1 VRYETIAR
9 LGRGGMGTVDL
20 ARDPDGN
27 RVALKRLTLTG
38 SANDIYRARQRLLRE
53 AEVLRR
59 LHHPNVVRLLDVID
73 EGDEIVL
80 VMPFLPGG
88 NMAERVGQHG
98 PAPADEVE
106 RQARHLF
113 AALAQAHQAGIVHR
127 DIKPANIL
135 FDETGAP
142 CLVDFGV
149 AHSWDQTHGLTV
161 SGMVV
166 GTPGFMSPEQAR
178 GDTVTPASDVF
189 SLGAALLF
197 AATGEGPFGPGEP
210 GLLMV
215 RAASGKVEKVPRDLP
230 TSLRRLLRSTLDP
243 RPERRP
249 TAAALASAPP
259 GWSLPGTA
267 GRGGTVAV
275 VLAGIVAAAAIGAG
289 AATLTSDDGGSDSEA
304 VGSTTG
310 NDAGGR
316 PGDSAAPD
324 GTCPEGSADYDG
336 DPGNGCEAVQDD
348 ADGQILG
355 DQLEATIV
363 PANDVDRYPID
374 VHEGGPGCQGTVMVT
389 LDVPAGMELELVVL
403 GDNVT
408 LGSAQGTADSPAV
421 VSIGPER
428 CDEDG
433 VRLSLDAE
441 VRAVGDARV
450 ADPYV
455 LQVVGPA

>member
-1 VRYETIAR
+1 
-9 LGRGGMGTVDL
+9 MGTVDL
-20 ARDPDGN
+20 ARDPEGN
-27 RVALKRLTLTG
+27 QVALKRLTLTG

-80 VMPFLPGG
+80 VMPYLPGG
-88 NMAERVGQHG
+88 NLAERVAQHG

-113 AALAQAHQAGIVHR
+113 GALAQAHAAGIVHR

-135 FDETGAP
+135 FDENGAP

-189 SLGAALLF
+189 SLGATLLF

-215 RAASGKVEKVPRDLP
+215 RAASGKVDKVPRELA

-249 TAAALASAPP
+249 TAAALATAPP
-259 GWSLPGTA
+259 GWSIPGTG
-267 GRGGTVAV
+267 GRGGRGSAVAV
-275 VLAGIVAAAAIGAG
+275 VLAGVVAAAAIGAG
-289 AATLTSDDGGSDSEA
+289 AATLTGDGGGGDSSQDSL
-304 VGSTTG
+304 GSTTG
-310 NDAGGR
+310 SDAANPPGG
-316 PGDSAAPD
+316 SASP
-324 GTCPEGSADYDG
+324 GTCREGTADYDG
-336 DPGNGCEAVQDD
+336 DPGNGCEATQDD
-348 ADGQILG
+348 VDGSDLRSRI
-355 DQLEATIV
+355 EANIV
-363 PANDVDRYPID
+363 PARDVDRYRVQVSEP
-374 VHEGGPGCQGTVMVT
+374 GPGCPGTVMVT
-389 LDVPAGMELELVVL
+389 LDVPDGMELELVVL
-403 GDNVT
+403 GDEVS
-408 LGSAQGTADSPAV
+408 LGSARGTSAMPAA
-421 VSIGPER
+421 VSLGAER
-428 CDEDG
+428 CDETG
-433 VRLSLDAE
+433 TPLSLAAE
-441 VRAVGDARV
+441 VRPVGEARV
-450 ADPYV
+450 AAPYL
-455 LQVVGPA
+455 LQVTGPS

>member
-20 ARDPDGN
+20 ARDPEGN
-27 RVALKRLTLTG
+27 QVALKRLTLTG

-88 NMAERVGQHG
+88 NLAERVAQHG

-113 AALAQAHQAGIVHR
+113 AALAQAHAAGIVHR

-135 FDETGAP
+135 FDEAGAP

-189 SLGAALLF
+189 SLGATLLF
-197 AATGEGPFGPGEP
+197 AATGDGPFGPGEP

-215 RAASGKVEKVPRDLP
+215 RAASGKVDKVPRHLT
-230 TSLRRLLRSTLDP
+230 TSLRRLLRSTLDA
-243 RPERRP
+243 RPDRRP
-249 TAAALASAPP
+249 TAAALATAPP
-259 GWSLPGTA
+259 GWTLPGTA
-267 GRGGTVAV
+267 SRAGTVGV
-275 VLAGIVAAAAIGAG
+275 VVAGLVAAAAIGAG
-289 AATLTSDDGGSDSEA
+289 AATLTGDDGDSGQDSVA
-304 VGSTTG
+304 STTG
-310 NDAGGR
+310 GDAANPPGG
-316 PGDSAAPD
+316 SAAPD
-324 GTCPEGSADYDG
+324 ACADGTADYDG
-336 DPGNGCEAVQDD
+336 DPANGCEAMQDELD
-348 ADGQILG
+348 ESILSG
-355 DQLEATIV
+355 EIQANIV
-363 PANDVDRYPID
+363 PAGDVDRYTIEIQEP
-374 VHEGGPGCQGTVMVT
+374 GPGCQGTIMVT
-389 LDVPAGMELELVVL
+389 LDVPPGMELELVVL
-403 GDNVT
+403 GNDVS
-408 LGSAQGTADSPAV
+408 LGSARGSIDMPAV
-421 VSIGPER
+421 VSLGAER
-428 CDEDG
+428 CDETG
-433 VRLSLDAE
+433 TPLVLTAE
-441 VRAVGDARV
+441 VRPVGDARV
-450 ADPYV
+450 ADPYL
-455 LQVVGPA
+455 LQVVGPR

>member
-20 ARDPDGN
+20 ARDPEGHQ
-27 RVALKRLTLTG
+27 VALKRLTLTG

-53 AEVLRR
+53 ADVLRR

-80 VMPFLPGG
+80 VMPYLPGG
-88 NMAERVGQHG
+88 NLAERVGQHG

-189 SLGAALLF
+189 SLGATLLF
-197 AATGEGPFGPGEP
+197 AATGDGPFGPGEP

-215 RAASGKVEKVPRDLP
+215 RAASGKVDKVPKHL
-230 TSLRRLLRSTLDP
+230 TSSLRRLLRSTLDP
-243 RPERRP
+243 RPDRRP
-249 TAAALASAPP
+249 TAAALATAPP
-259 GWSLPGTA
+259 GWTLPGTSSRA
-267 GRGGTVAV
+267 GTIGV
-275 VLAGIVAAAAIGAG
+275 VLAGVVAAAAIGAG
-289 AATLTSDDGGSDSEA
+289 AATLTGDGGGSGQDA
-304 VGSTTG
+304 AASTTG
-310 NDAGGR
+310 GEAANP
-316 PGDSAAPD
+316 PGDSASPTCSA
-324 GTCPEGSADYDG
+324 GTADYDG
-336 DPGNGCEAVQDD
+336 DPANGCEAMQDD
-348 ADGQILG
+348 LDGSVLRDQI
-355 DQLEATIV
+355 QANIV
-363 PANDVDRYPID
+363 PARDVDRYP
-374 VHEGGPGCQGTVMVT
+374 VEVNEPGPGCQGTVMVT

-403 GDNVT
+403 GADMT
-408 LGSAQGTADSPAV
+408 LGSARGTSDTPAV
-421 VSIGPER
+421 VSLGAER
-428 CDEDG
+428 CDETG
-433 VRLSLDAE
+433 VPLSLTAE
-441 VRAVGDARV
+441 VRPVGEARV
-450 ADPYV
+450 ADPYL
-455 LQVVGPA
+455 LQVVGPQ